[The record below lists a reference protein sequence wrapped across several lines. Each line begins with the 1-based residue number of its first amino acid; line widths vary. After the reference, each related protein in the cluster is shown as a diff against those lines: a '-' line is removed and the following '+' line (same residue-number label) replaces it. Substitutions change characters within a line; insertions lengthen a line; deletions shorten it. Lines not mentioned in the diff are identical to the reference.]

1 MNISFRFS
9 WVNTQEWDVEL
20 YITLQENARL
30 FSKVALP
37 RSLLFCKLHEAKDI
51 VSFHY
56 SCILCLEQCLALR
69 RCLRNVWRMKE
80 PQDCRPPP
88 PEDTWNH
95 IINPPGQHHEWC
107 SLAVSHMSPSVLFLW
122 VLGTLQVFHFKTR
135 LHFFVNLCVSFPLKQ
150 IPRSRIAE
158 SKFTKDHNFHRSC
171 KKVMPIYTLAESG
184 GDSLLLEIARF
195 ATASPTLRMVTWDKC
210 VTSMLLEVSG
220 SSRSGLP
227 RFLDFTCG
235 YTLQKEW

>member
-1 MNISFRFS
+1 MCGGWKNPKPADLLHLRTRGTTSLTHRGNTMNGAP
-9 WVNTQEWDVEL
+9 W
-20 YITLQENARL
+20 
-30 FSKVALP
+30 
-37 RSLLFCKLHEAKDI
+37 
-51 VSFHY
+51 
-56 SCILCLEQCLALR
+56 LCLT
-69 RCLRNVWRMKE
+69 CLR
-80 PQDCRPPP
+80 P
-88 PEDTWNH
+88 
-95 IINPPGQHHEWC
+95 
-107 SLAVSHMSPSVLFLW
+107 VLFLW

-135 LHFFVNLCVSFPLKQ
+135 LHFFANLCVSFPLKQ
-150 IPRSRIAE
+150 IPRSRTAE

-171 KKVMPIYTLAESG
+171 KKVMPVYTFAESG

-210 VTSMLLEVSG
+210 VKSMLLEVSG